1 MITMLSMAGI
11 PPTVGFYA
19 KFSVLQ
25 SALNEGF
32 VWSVV
37 FSVLMALIGI
47 YYYLRIIKIMYFDAP
62 IKKTKIKV
70 PGDMF
75 FILSLNAGALVI
87 LGISPKIL
95 MSFATLSSFITL
107 Q

>member
-47 YYYLRIIKIMYFDAP
+47 YYYLRIIKIMYFDAT
-62 IKKTKIKV
+62 IKKLKLRFQAIC
-70 PGDMF
+70 F
-75 FILSLNAGALVI
+75 LSYPLTQGL
-87 LGISPKIL
+87 
-95 MSFATLSSFITL
+95 
-107 Q
+107 